1 MKNKIL
7 KTLGTGAL
15 GILIVAAFIVAMY
28 ALSWIATCGL
38 IYLVTLCFGWKFN
51 WFIATGVWLVMLLA
65 RSVFK
70 SNTTVNNNN
79 SKKF

>member
-51 WFIATGVWLVMLLA
+51 WLIATGVWLLMILA
-65 RSVFK
+65 KAVFNYNSS
-70 SNTTVNNNN
+70 SN
-79 SKKF
+79 KK

>member
-15 GILIVAAFIVAMY
+15 GILIVAVFIIAMY
-28 ALSWIATCGL
+28 AISWIATCGL

-51 WFIATGVWLVMLLA
+51 WLIATGVWLVMILA
-65 RSVFK
+65 KAVF
-70 SNTTVNNNN
+70 NNDSNN
-79 SKKF
+79 SKK